1 MLKTPG
7 KGLKKEAAV
16 SEVMGVVLLTGIVV
30 IMLSTLGTT
39 VFSME
44 GPDDVPH
51 TNVQEIMDIS
61 TDTIY
66 LKNGGGEPVSTENLR
81 IIVNINDRK
90 YEYTPS
96 QIYVSLENSS
106 IWKIGDTIEI
116 NTKDTWGV
124 NLNNNDKVE
133 LFLVDTPS
141 NELIQKSTL
150 TSELQKKPDLSLCFT
165 PMGDITDTS
174 ESGKNKEGGK
184 EKKGGEEK
192 KGGGEKWQVKSKD
205 SDKDEYK
212 KDKEDKN
219 CTTYYP
225 PTGVINTSIYQEF
238 DFGIK
243 PAAYGIRTGDTF
255 CNTTLIIV
263 YYTHD
268 SSGQD
273 NKSCAI
279 KVKYYDTHEHGHGEW
294 VYYDGVLPAH
304 NPDFTTE
311 YINLTDRINTP
322 ADLAN
327 FKVRIEAYTDA
338 NEHAEKEL
346 NIDYI
351 GLLLERA
358 SNEKG

>member
-1 MLKTPG
+1 MLRTPGTG

-30 IMLSTLGTT
+30 IMLSTLGVY

-66 LKNGGGEPVSTENLR
+66 LKNNGGEPVSTENLR
-81 IIVNINDRK
+81 IIVNVNGKK
-90 YEYTPS
+90 YEYNST
-96 QIYVSLENSS
+96 QIYENLEYSNV
-106 IWKIGDTIEI
+106 WKMGDTIEI

-150 TSELQKKPDLSLCFT
+150 TSEPQKNSDLNLCFI

-174 ESGKNKEGGK
+174 ASGKDSSKKGYGDKKQVHFIDADDEKLK
-184 EKKGGEEK
+184 EKTNEK
-192 KGGGEKWQVKSKD
+192 R
-205 SDKDEYK
+205 
-212 KDKEDKN
+212 N

-225 PTGVINTSIYQEF
+225 PTNVINTSIYQEF
-238 DFGIK
+238 EFKIK
-243 PAAYGIRTGDTF
+243 PSACGLRPRDTLG
-255 CNTTLIIV
+255 NATLIIV

-268 SSGQD
+268 SSGKD
-273 NKSCAI
+273 SKGVAI
-279 KVKYYDTHEHGHGEW
+279 KLKYYDTLENGRGEW
-294 VYYDGVLPAH
+294 VYSDTVLPAH
-304 NPDFTTE
+304 NTNFEPE
-311 YINLTDRINTP
+311 LINLTDRINTP

-327 FKVRIEAYTDA
+327 FKVRIEASTEA
-338 NEHAEKEL
+338 NENAEKEI

-351 GLLLERA
+351 GLQVEEA
-358 SNEKG
+358 SAANE

>member
-1 MLKTPG
+1 MLKTSG

-30 IMLSTLGTT
+30 IMLSTLGAT

-66 LKNGGGEPVSTENLR
+66 LKNSGGEPVSTENLR

-90 YEYTPS
+90 YEYPS
-96 QIYVSLENSS
+96 SKIYESLGNSS
-106 IWKIGDTIEI
+106 LWKMGDTIKI
-116 NTKDTWGV
+116 NSMDTWGI
-124 NLNNNDKVE
+124 NLRNNDKVE
-133 LFLVDTPS
+133 LFLVDAPS

-150 TSELQKKPDLSLCFT
+150 TCELQKKPDLSLCFT

-174 ESGKNKEGGK
+174 ISGKNN
-184 EKKGGEEK
+184 KGYGDN
-192 KGGGEKWQVKSKD
+192 WQVHHPD
-205 SDKDEYK
+205 GHDNPN
-212 KDKEDKN
+212 KEIKEEEENRN

-225 PTGVINTSIYQEF
+225 PLGGKINTSIYQEL

-243 PAAYGIRTGDTF
+243 PTAHGIRPGDTF
-255 CNTTLIIV
+255 CNATLTII

-268 SSGQD
+268 ASYTSF
-273 NKSCAI
+273 KL
-279 KVKYYDTHEHGHGEW
+279 KFYDTTDEHGNGEW
-294 VYYDGVLPAH
+294 KYHKEDLPEH
-304 NPDFTTE
+304 NSDFEPET
-311 YINLTDRINTP
+311 INLTDYINTP

-327 FKVRIEAYTDA
+327 FKVRIEAARGDTQA
-338 NEHAEKEL
+338 NSEKGVM
-346 NIDYI
+346 IDYI

-358 SNEKG
+358 SNEKE